1 MEQSTQGVVEGA
13 KLSDAAGQALTEI
26 GQVSRQLSGLI
37 DGISSTTSQQAQSA
51 GAVAQNIQD
60 ILKINEQTATGTRQ
74 TAESVR
80 QLAALAQEL
89 KQSVS
94 GFKVA

>member
-1 MEQSTQGVVEGA
+1 M
-13 KLSDAAGQALTEI
+13 
-26 GQVSRQLSGLI
+26 
-37 DGISSTTSQQAQSA
+37 
-51 GAVAQNIQD
+51 AQNIQD
-60 ILKINEQTATGTRQ
+60 ILKINEQTASGTRQ

>member
-1 MEQSTQGVVEGA
+1 VEGA
-13 KLSDAAGQALTEI
+13 KLSDAAGQALGEI
-26 GQVSRQLSGLI
+26 GQVSRRLAELI
-37 DGISSTTSQQAQSA
+37 EGISKTTSTQAESA
-51 GAVAQNIQD
+51 AVVAKNIQD
-60 ILKINEQTATGTRQ
+60 ILNISEQTSKGTRQ
-74 TAESVR
+74 NADSVR